1 MIVVDSSVWIDY
13 FNGRPSA
20 ETDILDGL
28 LGSELLAIGDV
39 ILVETLQGF
48 RSDADFRMARR
59 LLTSMPIL
67 PMLTPDRAVRCAE
80 RYRALRKRGTTVR
93 KTIDAIIASYCIDE
107 GVYLLYADRDFT
119 PFVEHFGLKTPSLR

>member
-13 FNGRPSA
+13 FNGLPST

-48 RSDADFRMARR
+48 RSDSDFRKARQ

-67 PMLTPDRAVRCAE
+67 PMLTPDRAIRCAE
-80 RYRALRKRGTTVR
+80 RYRALRKRGMTVR

-107 GVYLLYADRDFT
+107 DVYLLFADRDFT
-119 PFVEHFGLKTPSLR
+119 PFVEHFGLKTP